1 MILRF
6 STILS
11 SLFLCLVV
19 NVVNG
24 TVILEL
30 ENVTNTK
37 VTMPRL
43 GGLITP
49 QGDVNFITAII
60 AVDLKLQVDEYAQ
73 TQMKEIYDHT
83 EHLLQF
89 FKVGQLYM
97 SPPQKAAI
105 DALVKSISYTFGEI
119 LNLMPSD
126 FVQDTLHFASVAQLE
141 SDWRQ
146 LAFEAMQ
153 SINIG
158 TREKHVAPHVLHHTP
173 GEITVSTTTT
183 TPTRVQ
189 NDMGIGNV
197 SRHPKLKANRLPQV
211 IGYKRAKRGLLDVG
225 GTLLSAVFGV
235 STESEL
241 RDARKELQGEIKEV
255 AHISEVI
262 QIQAH
267 KAEARMS
274 DALSHIKSATESLL
288 SVRLRENRLESFVQC
303 SIILEHLE
311 AVTLHLY
318 DLMKETSTQKT
329 LLQRGIVPQILTAD
343 QLKEI
348 ILKGLDIF
356 RSYSFP
362 LNLNDLNNRNIS
374 QFLSLL
380 HSETS
385 ERQGYF
391 HIFVPFID
399 NNRRYSLMKITPFPF
414 IANTKKQSKNKTVL
428 VVGVDLPK
436 YIAMGKE
443 DHVEIHSLEK
453 CTPTVNASRVLCAQK
468 EPSISNSVR
477 KCSIDIIRND
487 TNKALEDCKYKQMN
501 LTSGYMAKY
510 IEGVWYVIISEPLI
524 ATIQC
529 PDAKYYKRKL
539 NEYVGTVLVK
549 PPCTLST
556 PTFTLPTIES
566 KSLVFTDTPVQILPV
581 QELVIQN
588 SNVTFPTS
596 DLDAVQKDI
605 EELHNLT
612 TFTLLA

>member
-1 MILRF
+1 M
-6 STILS
+6 
-11 SLFLCLVV
+11 
-19 NVVNG
+19 
-24 TVILEL
+24 
-30 ENVTNTK
+30 
-37 VTMPRL
+37 
-43 GGLITP
+43 
-49 QGDVNFITAII
+49 
-60 AVDLKLQVDEYAQ
+60 
-73 TQMKEIYDHT
+73 
-83 EHLLQF
+83 
-89 FKVGQLYM
+89 
-97 SPPQKAAI
+97 
-105 DALVKSISYTFGEI
+105 
-119 LNLMPSD
+119 
-126 FVQDTLHFASVAQLE
+126 
-141 SDWRQ
+141 RQ

-173 GEITVSTTTT
+173 GEKTVSTTTT

-197 SRHPKLKANRLPQV
+197 SRHPKFKTNRLQQV
-211 IGYKRAKRGLLDVG
+211 IGYKRTKRGLLDVG

-318 DLMKETSTQKT
+318 DLMNETSTQKT
-329 LLQRGIVPQILTAD
+329 LLQRGIVTQILTAD

-428 VVGVDLPK
+428 VAGVDLPK

-453 CTPTVNASRVLCAQK
+453 CTPTVNASRVLCAQTRSAFRQ
-468 EPSISNSVR
+468 PG
-477 KCSIDIIRND
+477 
-487 TNKALEDCKYKQMN
+487 
-501 LTSGYMAKY
+501 TSGLA
-510 IEGVWYVIISEPLI
+510 EGEVYVSGTSEGGAY
-524 ATIQC
+524 ATFN
-529 PDAKYYKRKL
+529 PTRAPSPHYK
-539 NEYVGTVLVK
+539 
-549 PPCTLST
+549 
-556 PTFTLPTIES
+556 TITR
-566 KSLVFTDTPVQILPV
+566 VLPV
-581 QELVIQN
+581 TPPPKPKRAVKLVLPP
-588 SNVTFPTS
+588 VRYTGE
-596 DLDAVQKDI
+596 DAVYAPSS
-605 EELHNLT
+605 ERG
-612 TFTLLA
+612 LLDDEGYIIPSSSYPGSI